1 MEANRPRI
9 EIMNSDASRA
19 YEQPEQDYAYEPAV
33 YDPAL
38 EQAVDAPLAAPAEV
52 GAAAHRRTRRG
63 TRGKGGSKSGA
74 PTQRVNPLQRLEG
87 LFEGLFEGSFTK
99 LFRSKIQVAELA
111 HKLERVMEDGQQVS
125 VGKILVPNAYELEL
139 NPEDYAP
146 FAAYKTSLEHDMAEY
161 IFTVARQHG
170 YKMTTRFP
178 LVRLSANEE
187 VGKRDIRAGGRIVD
201 PRLDPAAASELE
213 GEIERTRAMR
223 IPPQYLANPRPQ
235 SLTFIGGK
243 QQGTVYPIQGAMT
256 RIGRGLDND
265 IVIDD
270 PRVSRHHAEVRWQA
284 GRYSLFDMGSTN
296 GTFLNDMQVSEAQL
310 SVGDRV
316 SLGGLELM
324 FQ

>member
-19 YEQPEQDYAYEPAV
+19 YEQPEQDYAYDPAV

-38 EQAVDAPLAAPAEV
+38 EQAILPPAPLPVAADAPAP
-52 GAAAHRRTRRG
+52 HRTRRG
-63 TRGKGGSKSGA
+63 SRGRGKSGA
-74 PTQRVNPLQRLEG
+74 ATQRINPLQRLES

-111 HKLERVMEDGQQVS
+111 HKLERAMEDGQQVS
-125 VGKILVPNAYELEL
+125 VGKILAPNAYELEL

-146 FAAYKTSLEHDMAEY
+146 FADYKASIEHDLAEY
-161 IFTVARQHG
+161 IATVAKQHG
-170 YKMTTRFP
+170 YRMTTRFP
-178 LVRLSANEE
+178 LVRLSANPA

-201 PRLDPAAASELE
+201 PRLDPAAAAELE

-223 IPPQYLANPRPQ
+223 IPPQYLANPRAQ
-235 SLTFIGGK
+235 SLTIIGGR
-243 QQGTVYPIQGAMT
+243 QPGTVFPIQGAMS

-270 PRVSRHHAEVRWQA
+270 PRVSRHHAEIRWQA
-284 GRYSLFDMGSTN
+284 GRYSLLDMGSTN
-296 GTFLNDMQVSEAQL
+296 GTFLNDMQISEAQL
-310 SVGDRV
+310 SVGDRI